1 MVNELRIYFEG
12 DNRLKPGFHA
22 FIKEIVEA
30 ARKKRCRFQLVEAK
44 GTPFQD
50 FDDAVKTHPTPGTYF
65 CWIAM
70 LRSKSHSPIFA
81 AVRE

>member
-12 DNRLKPGFHA
+12 DNRLKPGFHG
-22 FIKEIVEA
+22 FMKEIVEA
-30 ARKKRCRFQLVEAK
+30 ARKKRCRFQLIEAK
-44 GTPFQD
+44 GTPVQD
-50 FDDAVKTHPTPGTYF
+50 FHDALRTHPDA
-65 CWIAM
+65 WRIAM